1 MHFAG
6 EYGMIKADLQKE
18 LYGMKKPN
26 LVYILADDMG
36 WGDVSC
42 LNPHSAFQTPNFDRL
57 GAEGAIFTDAH
68 ATSALCTPSRY
79 GILTGR
85 YNWRSRLKSGALGG
99 YSSHLIEPGRLTV
112 AQMLQ
117 EQGYATGCIG
127 KWHLGM
133 DWTLRDDCSEEE
145 RSDFLFSAE
154 HVDFSV
160 PVKNGPVDCGFDS
173 FFGISASLD
182 IPPYVYL
189 ENDHPTALP
198 DHEYPGTDGLL
209 LARRGACAPDFRH
222 EEVLPLLT
230 KKARAFITDHREE
243 PFFLYFPMPSPHTPV
258 LPAPEFVGKSH
269 TNAYGDYCL
278 MCDDVVGQILE
289 QLRLE
294 GLEENTIVIYTSDN
308 GCAPF
313 VNLPELLACGH
324 NPSAWFRGYKSDIFE
339 GGHRIPLL
347 VRWPEKIRPG
357 TRVDDTVCLCDLMAT
372 MAEILGISLPENAA
386 EDSISNLPLWL
397 GHSGPVREYT
407 VHHSGDGSLSI
418 RKGNWKLE
426 MCPGSGGWSFPENG
440 TPDVAGLPEMQL
452 YNLEKDPGETHNLW
466 EEEPELAAS
475 MKALLFDCVINGRST
490 PGTPQPNNGADVWE
504 TVRWMAEFK
513 NQGVSEN

>member
-1 MHFAG
+1 
-6 EYGMIKADLQKE
+6 
-18 LYGMKKPN
+18 MKKPN

-57 GAEGAIFTDAH
+57 GTEGAIFTDAH

-112 AQMLQ
+112 AQMLR

-160 PVKNGPVDCGFDS
+160 PVKNGPIDCGFDS

-230 KKARAFITDHREE
+230 QKARAFITDHREE

-347 VRWPEKIRPG
+347 AGKNPPLYPGGRHRLSVRPDG
-357 TRVDDTVCLCDLMAT
+357 HH
-372 MAEILGISLPENAA
+372 GGNSG
-386 EDSISNLPLWL
+386 NLP
-397 GHSGPVREYT
+397 SGKY
-407 VHHSGDGSLSI
+407 SGGQRQQSASVAGPF
-418 RKGNWKLE
+418 R
-426 MCPGSGGWSFPENG
+426 PGSGIHRSSQRRRFSLHPERELE
-440 TPDVAGLPEMQL
+440 AGNVPRFRR
-452 YNLEKDPGETHNLW
+452 LEFSGKRNAGRDRSAGNAAVQSGKRPGRN
-466 EEEPELAAS
+466 PQS
-475 MKALLFDCVINGRST
+475 VGRRT
-490 PGTPQPNNGADVWE
+490 GAGCFHE
-504 TVRWMAEFK
+504 SPFI
-513 NQGVSEN
+513 

>member
-1 MHFAG
+1 
-6 EYGMIKADLQKE
+6 
-18 LYGMKKPN
+18 
-26 LVYILADDMG
+26 
-36 WGDVSC
+36 
-42 LNPHSAFQTPNFDRL
+42 
-57 GAEGAIFTDAH
+57 
-68 ATSALCTPSRY
+68 
-79 GILTGR
+79 
-85 YNWRSRLKSGALGG
+85 
-99 YSSHLIEPGRLTV
+99 
-112 AQMLQ
+112 
-117 EQGYATGCIG
+117 
-127 KWHLGM
+127 
-133 DWTLRDDCSEEE
+133 
-145 RSDFLFSAE
+145 
-154 HVDFSV
+154 
-160 PVKNGPVDCGFDS
+160 
-173 FFGISASLD
+173 
-182 IPPYVYL
+182 
-189 ENDHPTALP
+189 
-198 DHEYPGTDGLL
+198 
-209 LARRGACAPDFRH
+209 
-222 EEVLPLLT
+222 
-230 KKARAFITDHREE
+230 
-243 PFFLYFPMPSPHTPV
+243 
-258 LPAPEFVGKSH
+258 
-269 TNAYGDYCL
+269 

-386 EDSISNLPLWL
+386 EDSVSNLPLWL

-452 YNLEKDPGETHNLW
+452 YNLEKDPGETRNLW

-490 PGTPQPNNGADVWE
+490 PGAPQHNNGADVWE